1 MAISK
6 TDAVVTRSLRL
17 GETSKIAWLYTKDYG
32 KVKVVAK
39 GARSSKSKFG
49 SSLELF
55 THSAVVFYRKD
66 RRDLQ
71 LLSQS
76 DALRHFPG
84 LEKDVAR
91 FAFAS
96 ACIELLDSMVMGEEP
111 NPALFQLVLDA
122 LDTLEKCPR
131 EGLKNVF
138 WAFELKA
145 AELLGY
151 KPELFRCSRCGKE
164 EEGRE
169 GLSRF
174 APLKGGL
181 ICRVCGS
188 KEPDSFQI
196 TPEAKGLLR
205 KLQKEP
211 LSVAAGEKT
220 TSRLE
225 SEVDRIIEVFL
236 QFHVDRLPGL
246 KSLRLLK
253 SLK

>member
-1 MAISK
+1 LAICKSE
-6 TDAVVTRSLRL
+6 AVVTRSLKL
-17 GETSKIAWLYTKDYG
+17 GETSKIVWLYTKDYG
-32 KVKVVAK
+32 KVKAVAK
-39 GARSSKSKFG
+39 GARTPKSKFG

-55 THSAVVFYRKD
+55 THSALVFYRKD

-76 DALRHFPG
+76 DTLRHFPV

-111 NPALFQLVLDA
+111 NPSLFRLLVEVLGC
-122 LDTLEKCPR
+122 LEESSR
-131 EGLKNVF
+131 EGLKSVF

-151 KPELFRCSRCGKE
+151 KPELSRCSRCGKE
-164 EEGRE
+164 NEEG
-169 GLSRF
+169 LTRF

-181 ICRVCGS
+181 ICKACASRES
-188 KEPDSFQI
+188 DSFEISPQ
-196 TPEAKGLLR
+196 AKELLR
-205 KLQKEP
+205 KLQRED
-211 LSVAAGEKT
+211 LCLAAQENP
-220 TSRLE
+220 TSKLE